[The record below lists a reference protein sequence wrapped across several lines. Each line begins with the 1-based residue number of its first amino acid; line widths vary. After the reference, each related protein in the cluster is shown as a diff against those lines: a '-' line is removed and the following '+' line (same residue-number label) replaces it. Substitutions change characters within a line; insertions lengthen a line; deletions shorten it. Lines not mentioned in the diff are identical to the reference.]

1 MKAKDRQVGGNHYE
15 GLTIQPTDYIH
26 QNGMG
31 FIAGNIVKYVTRYKF
46 KNGLEDLKKAQH
58 YLNQLIE
65 YEQKA
70 MARGHD
76 NMPADDGGDVD
87 LLAEYGGD

>member
-1 MKAKDRQVGGNHYE
+1 MSQKGKQVGGNHYE
-15 GLTIQPTDYIH
+15 SLPIQPTDYIH

-46 KNGLEDLKKAQH
+46 KNGLEDLRKAQH
-58 YLNQLIE
+58 YLTQLIE

-70 MARGHD
+70 MAGSHD
-76 NMPADDGGDVD
+76 DMPADNHWGMDMLSEDGGD
-87 LLAEYGGD
+87 